1 MKSLGFDAKQ
11 TTTIVNVVMAISSL
25 TGLVNGA
32 MFRRFTFRQV
42 ALFGSLLGF
51 VGIFL
56 SAFCVKFWQYVVCF
70 SSIYGKFV
78 EGLKKVNF
86 CY

>member
-1 MKSLGFDAKQ
+1 MKKLGFDAKQ

-42 ALFGSLLGF
+42 AMVGSILGF

-56 SAFCVKFWQYVVCF
+56 SAFCVQFWQYVVCL
-70 SSIYGKFV
+70 STIYGKFSY
-78 EGLKKVNF
+78 KSSKI
-86 CY
+86 